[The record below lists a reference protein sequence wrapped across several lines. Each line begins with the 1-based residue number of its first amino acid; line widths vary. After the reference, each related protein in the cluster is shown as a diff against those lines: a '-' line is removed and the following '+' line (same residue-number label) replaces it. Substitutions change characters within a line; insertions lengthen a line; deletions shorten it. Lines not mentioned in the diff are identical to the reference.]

1 MGRKE
6 KTITD
11 QPPADRVIEDQQRDD
26 AILKLGRKL
35 VAELGAERSTDT
47 LARWMAH
54 DIAELIHRVEH
65 ASDVE
70 RQTARGACR
79 NAILALWQHRA
90 GAPGRLSQMGT
101 LVGWTRLLRS
111 RNAHSMD
118 HLMGQRRRSVEEE
131 MSESEVCLALA
142 SHLQTVAEPLTRAAL
157 HIAAQAADPEVKEE
171 ATFAALA
178 RVESAETK
186 VTRILFGWSDKAL
199 SRRDEMVSDIQ
210 KSVATFN
217 ESAELILRALDQL
230 SADEG
235 ANDEQNGVPESANP

>member
-6 KTITD
+6 EANTN
-11 QPPADRVIEDQQRDD
+11 QPTADRMIEDQKRDD

-35 VAELGAERSTDT
+35 VVELGSERSTDT

-54 DIAELIHRVEH
+54 DIAELIHQVEH

-70 RQTARGACR
+70 SHMARNACR

-101 LVGWTRLLRS
+101 LEGWTRLLRS

-118 HLMGQRRRSVEEE
+118 RLMGQRRRSAEEG
-131 MSESEVCLALA
+131 MSEAEASLALA

-157 HIAAQAADPEVKEE
+157 HIAAQAADPRVKEE
-171 ATFAALA
+171 AALAALA
-178 RVESAETK
+178 KVESAETK
-186 VTRILFGWSDKAL
+186 VTRILFSWSDKA
-199 SRRDEMVSDIQ
+199 STRKEEMRADIQ

-230 SADEG
+230 SAAEG
-235 ANDEQNGVPESANP
+235 ASDDQTGARESAGP